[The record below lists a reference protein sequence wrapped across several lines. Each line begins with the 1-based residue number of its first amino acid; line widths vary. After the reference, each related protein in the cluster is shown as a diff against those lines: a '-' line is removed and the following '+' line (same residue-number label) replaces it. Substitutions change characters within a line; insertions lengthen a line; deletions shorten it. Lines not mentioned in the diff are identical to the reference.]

1 MSEEVKDGD
10 VSEETKEFD
19 ASAFG
24 SGIVDSVENPT
35 KESLGESVED
45 STER

>member
-35 KESLGESVED
+35 KES
-45 STER
+45 